1 MVTFRFDVFD
11 GVTNPVK
18 GMMAAFRSANQPL
31 AGFRSGLASLV
42 PVMNRVQGESRET
55 SMGVSGM
62 GNMFAGL
69 RGMLGT
75 AVLVDGIRRVGTAVW
90 DVTGKAS
97 DLSESVNKAQIV
109 FGQQFSGIKKFA
121 EGAAD
126 SIGLSEGQ
134 ALAAAGT
141 FGSMF
146 KGLGIQGPIV
156 QSMSKQV
163 LQLGA
168 DLASF
173 NNLDVNESLDALLSG
188 LKGESEPLMRQFGI
202 VLDEATL
209 KQKAM
214 DMGLVSST
222 KGTLPAAIRTQAI
235 YAAILE
241 RTKDAQGD
249 FARTSDGLANS
260 TRILKAGWQDI
271 TTTLGNFFVPIASE
285 AVGWLRGLVSWAKQS
300 GGGFSDWFE
309 GLRAHAAEMRPYLMG
324 FFGAFKELA
333 MALWPVFQKVGQVLG
348 TILVPI
354 IKGAWELVTKLFH
367 GIADWVGKNEGAI
380 MSAIDGI
387 GNFVRVTIGAAV
399 GMFEFYGNIIGKVWS
414 DAQAFV
420 GWFRENNPLA
430 VLGRLFPNVS
440 RGFTLLKDQ
449 IKQDFSDVFNWV
461 WETFFKPVS
470 KAFEMLFG
478 AFGKK
483 FDMIGAQTGAQMPI
497 PDYSGYLNVGVGKKT
512 DGDANGGTAGLLG
525 NLNSQFGAPTGGSDG
540 GSKKKGKSHISEGL
554 SSVQGGGGNV
564 KHITINIGK
573 QVEKLEFHTTNLGVG
588 MNQIKSNLERL
599 LLDVVNDVSYQ

>member
-1 MVTFRFDVFD
+1 MTSFQFNVIDHVT
-11 GVTNPVK
+11 GPVR
-18 GMMAAFRSANQPL
+18 GMMATFRAAGSPL
-31 AGFRSGLASLV
+31 AGFRTGLASLV
-42 PVMNRVQGESRET
+42 PVMDRVQGEARET
-55 SMGVSGM
+55 SQGVGGM

-69 RGMLGT
+69 KGMLGA

-156 QSMSKQV
+156 ESMSKQV
-163 LQLGA
+163 LKLGA

-209 KQKAM
+209 KQKAL

-285 AVGWLRGLVSWAKQS
+285 AVGWLRGLVGWAKQ
-300 GGGFSDWFE
+300 GGGAFGEWFE
-309 GLRAHAAEMRPYLMG
+309 GLKLHAAEMRPYVLG
-324 FFGAFKELA
+324 LFGSIKELA
-333 MALWPVFQKVGQVLG
+333 AAAWPVVSKIGQVVG
-348 TILVPI
+348 SILVPI
-354 IKGAWELVTKLFH
+354 IKGAFVFVSQLFT
-367 GIADWVGKNEGAI
+367 GIADWMTANEASI
-380 MSAIDGI
+380 LAWVDGI
-387 GNFVRVTIGAAV
+387 GTAFKVIVGFAV
-399 GMFEFYGNIIGKVWS
+399 WVQQNTWAVFSWLGDKMMAFFE
-414 DAQAFV
+414 
-420 GWFRENNPLA
+420 WFKENNFLSYFI
-430 VLGRLFPNVS
+430 RLFPEAWSAIKSFFTGIWEWLVS
-440 RGFTLLKDQ
+440 NIFQ
-449 IKQDFSDVFNWV
+449 PIVDFF
-461 WETFFKPVS
+461 
-470 KAFEMLFG
+470 
-478 AFGKK
+478 
-483 FDMIGAQTGAQMPI
+483 
-497 PDYSGYLNVGVGKKT
+497 VGVFDAMGKDLAIKSPVMIADQGSDAEGT
-512 DGDANGGTAGLLG
+512 YRSGEYRESPNDGKGSTAGFLDKF
-525 NLNSQFGAPTGGSDG
+525 NSQFGAPKGGAGGDGKRGGS
-540 GSKKKGKSHISEGL
+540 HIGNGL

-588 MNQIKSNLERL
+588 MNQIKSYLERM